1 MPSVHSVAP
10 CLWFGSSGGGAQELF
25 QCRAVR
31 CAERRASNALRDIA
45 QPVDGPWGSQLLK
58 RTLSTVAT
66 STLLQVAITA
76 GSVMWAP
83 VG

>member
-1 MPSVHSVAP
+1 MRHSGNPRPPWAEGAEAVALP
-10 CLWFGSSGGGAQELF
+10 GLSDVL
-25 QCRAVR
+25 
-31 CAERRASNALRDIA
+31 ERRGSTALRDIT